1 MSGTWLLA
9 SSPAELIERAIETLR
24 GQLVPRTAGMIDRDA
39 ALAALRALGIA
50 QAELASDPATAGREI
65 AEIEALLGRTFEG
78 DALAARRA
86 LAEAIRAR
94 RVPSESSMEVRLRD
108 HLLRAAANRLR
119 ITNPKYMTRRQ
130 RRAESS
136 Y

>member
-24 GQLVPRTAGMIDRDA
+24 GQLVPHAGTIDRDA

-86 LAEAIRAR
+86 LAGAIRAR
-94 RVPSESSMEVRLRD
+94 RVPSDGPMEVRLRD
-108 HLLRAAANRLR
+108 HLLRATATRLR
-119 ITNPKYMTRRQ
+119 HINHKYMTRRQ
-130 RRAESS
+130 RRAES
-136 Y
+136 YY